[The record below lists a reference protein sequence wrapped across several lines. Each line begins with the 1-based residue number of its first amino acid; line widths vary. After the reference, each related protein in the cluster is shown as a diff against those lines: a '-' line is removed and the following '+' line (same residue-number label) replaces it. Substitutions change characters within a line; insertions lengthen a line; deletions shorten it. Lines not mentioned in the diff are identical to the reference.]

1 MVAERIVK
9 IDPFNPFGQVLSA
22 WVDYLEGSFS
32 EALRKSENAIRMIP
46 GHPVLIMLHGLYLAA
61 NNRREEAY
69 PELDQLLKDHP
80 DNLWSHMGQCLKYAL
95 MGDREITIRAM
106 SGGVKD
112 KARCDLYDAQLM
124 AECDALIGE
133 KDEAI
138 TSLEYAINLGAI
150 NYPFYTEIDPFLENI
165 RGEERF
171 KRLMERVRYE
181 WENFEV

>member
-1 MVAERIVK
+1 
-9 IDPFNPFGQVLSA
+9 
-22 WVDYLEGSFS
+22 
-32 EALRKSENAIRMIP
+32 
-46 GHPVLIMLHGLYLAA
+46 LHGLYLAA

-69 PELDQLLKDHP
+69 IVLDQLLKDDP
-80 DNLWSHMGQCLKYAL
+80 DNLWTHMGQCLKYAII
-95 MGDREITIRAM
+95 GDRENTIRAM

-138 TSLEYAINLGAI
+138 TSLEYAVNLGAV
-150 NYPFYTEIDPFLENI
+150 NYPFYSEIDPFLENI

-171 KRLMERVRYE
+171 KKLMERVKYE